1 MFSRSIY
8 IYRVHTMAL
17 GLYRKETR
25 VEIWRYQ
32 KKRLQLNSQTD
43 WYLPS
48 SLIENNEIRNKQTM
62 EYSDIH
68 VTVINMINVI

>member
-8 IYRVHTMAL
+8 KYRVHTMAL

-25 VEIWRYQ
+25 VEMWLYQ

-62 EYSDIH
+62 EYSDIY
-68 VTVINMINVI
+68 M

>member
-8 IYRVHTMAL
+8 KYRVHTMAL

-48 SLIENNEIRNKQTM
+48 SLIENQTNNGIFKHTCNRDKHDKRDLT
-62 EYSDIH
+62 Y
-68 VTVINMINVI
+68 VI